1 LSILK
6 RHFRVDDMRT
16 PVTVL
21 GLGAMGSALAR
32 AFLAAGHP
40 TTVWNRTPDRSP
52 ELDAL
57 GAVRARTT
65 TEAVAASPL
74 VVVCL
79 LVDATLRAALE
90 GLDLTG
96 KAVVNLTNAT
106 PEQARATAESVTSAG
121 GQYLDGGI
129 MAVPEMIG
137 GPAAFIFYS
146 GSTETFQQHASD
158 LAALG
163 RPAYV
168 GSDAGLAALHD
179 IALLSAMYGMFGGAL
194 HALALTG
201 SEDVPAGQFAEEFL
215 VPWLTAMLGSVSRM
229 AKDLDHGAGPAAA
242 GSNLAMQAAAYH
254 NLIDTSVAQ
263 GVDPALL
270 VPMGE
275 LLRKAVATGHGD
287 ADLSVA
293 IPLLRAP
300 AA

>member
-1 LSILK
+1 MK
-6 RHFRVDDMRT
+6 T

-79 LVDATLRAALE
+79 LVDAPLRAALE

-146 GSTETFQQHASD
+146 GSTETVQPFCFFCQQ
-158 LAALG
+158 
-163 RPAYV
+163 PPQKNTQPTPPPPPV
-168 GSDAGLAALHD
+168 
-179 IALLSAMYGMFGGAL
+179 
-194 HALALTG
+194 
-201 SEDVPAGQFAEEFL
+201 FAPPFFF
-215 VPWLTAMLGSVSRM
+215 VSRRRI
-229 AKDLDHGAGPAAA
+229 GR
-242 GSNLAMQAAAYH
+242 LARHRSA
-254 NLIDTSVAQ
+254 
-263 GVDPALL
+263 
-270 VPMGE
+270 E
-275 LLRKAVATGHGD
+275 
-287 ADLSVA
+287 
-293 IPLLRAP
+293 
-300 AA
+300 